1 MITSNYDSSKKNS
14 PFLWK
19 KFKQNKV
26 EAVYLYVKS
35 FKLDALNNTFNHKD
49 QCYYLRINFYI
60 CLQKV
65 KLYTVFKMIFVTVNF
80 KTCSLISVYSNLK
93 HGCEGNTMAKN
104 IIYTKSKLLQRS
116 DVINTD

>member
-35 FKLDALNNTFNHKD
+35 FKLDALNDTFNHKD

-60 CLQKV
+60 CLI
-65 KLYTVFKMIFVTVNF
+65 KLNCILYF
-80 KTCSLISVYSNLK
+80 
-93 HGCEGNTMAKN
+93 
-104 IIYTKSKLLQRS
+104 R
-116 DVINTD
+116 

>member
-49 QCYYLRINFYI
+49 QCYYLRIHFYI
-60 CLQKV
+60 CLHKV
-65 KLYTVFKMIFVTVNF
+65 KLYTVFKMILCYCKFQNMQSYF
-80 KTCSLISVYSNLK
+80 SLF
-93 HGCEGNTMAKN
+93 
-104 IIYTKSKLLQRS
+104 
-116 DVINTD
+116 